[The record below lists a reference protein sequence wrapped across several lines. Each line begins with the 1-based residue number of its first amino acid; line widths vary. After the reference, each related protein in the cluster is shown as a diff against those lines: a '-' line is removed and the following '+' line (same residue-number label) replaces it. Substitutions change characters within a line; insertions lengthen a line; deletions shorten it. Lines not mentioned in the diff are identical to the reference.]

1 MNLRNY
7 LRCRTCALLSSLLDN
22 PYQYSGQV
30 VAKLCVNIATM
41 IWACVVIYKSDA
53 LIAWPGSASI
63 FMWFHEDALAAAL
76 LLLSFF
82 ATLRLIFRS
91 APIRIGACVYG
102 VLLML
107 WLYTWATLV
116 VAISAGQTAMRPGQ
130 LAGVT
135 VVAALAMFA
144 FISNPKKRRH
154 GSPSDQ

>member
-1 MNLRNY
+1 MTLKTY
-7 LRCRTCALLSSLLDN
+7 FRCKTCALLSSLLDN

-30 VAKLCVNIATM
+30 IAKLCVNIATM
-41 IWACVVIYKSDA
+41 IWACVVIYKTDA
-53 LIAWPGSASI
+53 LITWPGSASL
-63 FMWFHEDALAAAL
+63 FLWFHEDALAVVL

-82 ATLRLIFRS
+82 ATLRLLFRS

-102 VLLML
+102 VLLLL
-107 WLYTWATLV
+107 WLYVWTTLV
-116 VAISAGQTAMRPGQ
+116 VAINTGLTAMRPGQ

-154 GSPSDQ
+154 GSPSD